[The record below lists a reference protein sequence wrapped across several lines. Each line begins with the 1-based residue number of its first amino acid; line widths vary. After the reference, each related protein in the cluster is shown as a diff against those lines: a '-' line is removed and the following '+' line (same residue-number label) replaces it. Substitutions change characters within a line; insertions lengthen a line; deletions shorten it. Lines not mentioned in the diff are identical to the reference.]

1 MLRQGEF
8 AFRQPM
14 VRLLL
19 GLFQL
24 LDLSADIEFD
34 FDHCNQ
40 ALVVR
45 TCHQFE
51 QFELVDA
58 RHG

>member
-1 MLRQGEF
+1 
-8 AFRQPM
+8 M

-19 GLFQL
+19 SLFQL
-24 LDLSADIEFD
+24 LDLSADIELD

-45 TCHQFE
+45 TCHEFK

-58 RHG
+58 GHG

>member
-1 MLRQGEF
+1 
-8 AFRQPM
+8 M
-14 VRLLL
+14 VGLLL
-19 GLFQL
+19 SLFQF
-24 LDLSADIEFD
+24 LDLSADVELD

-45 TCHQFE
+45 TCHKLE

-58 RHG
+58 GHG

>member
-14 VRLLL
+14 VGLLL
-19 GLFQL
+19 SLFQF
-24 LDLSADIEFD
+24 LDLSADVELD

-45 TCHQFE
+45 TCHKLE

-58 RHG
+58 GHG